1 MIVTETTNKALIKS
15 VVTEPQIWAVELP
28 KTTRT
33 PENFTP
39 NMHDVIWLSVIKDK
53 ELLGVV
59 AMIPTGVNDI
69 GVHPMILPKKR
80 NHSWELAPLLAAWF
94 VRSEYDTMVTNIEK
108 KHGYARLYALRSG
121 MKFVSIKNYSE
132 YLYAATKQDLIE
144 RWKL

>member
-1 MIVTETTNKALIKS
+1 MIVTETTNEALIKS

-39 NMHDVIWLSVIKDK
+39 NMTDVIWLSIIKDK
-53 ELLGVV
+53 DLLGVV
-59 AMIPTGVNDI
+59 AMIPTGVNDV
-69 GVHPMILPKKR
+69 GVHPMILPEKR
-80 NHSWELAPLLAAWF
+80 KHSWELAPLLAAWF
-94 VRSEYDTMVTNIEK
+94 IRSKYDKMVTNIEE

-121 MKFVSIKNYSE
+121 MKLTGVKNYSE
-132 YLYAATKQDLIE
+132 HLYSATKQELIK

>member
-1 MIVTETTNKALIKS
+1 LIVTETTNEALIKS

-69 GVHPMILPKKR
+69 GVHPMLLPEKR
-80 NHSWELAPLLAAWF
+80 EYSWELAPLLAAWF
-94 VRSEYDTMVTNIEK
+94 IRSTYDKMVTNIEEE
-108 KHGYARLYALRSG
+108 HGYARLYALRSG
-121 MKFVSIKNYSE
+121 MKFVGIKNYSE
-132 YLYAATKQDLIE
+132 YLYSATRQELIE